1 MTYTHES
8 YLGWRGR
15 NYGAEKVQ
23 FKNRI
28 VATGNVTAHHD
39 HILLHTLSLK
49 YRTSF
54 AKSKTRHIDT
64 IISQNKSN
72 NLASVTKSL
81 EI

>member
-28 VATGNVTAHHD
+28 ATVNITQPS
-39 HILLHTLSLK
+39 LSSK
-49 YRTSF
+49 CTSCVQRGVQD
-54 AKSKTRHIDT
+54 KNIDT
-64 IISQNKSN
+64 IIIPKQEQQPN
-72 NLASVTKSL
+72 
-81 EI
+81 

>member
-28 VATGNVTAHHD
+28 VAND
-39 HILLHTLSLK
+39 HIVTSLPVSKIPVPLLQSS
-49 YRTSF
+49 RQETS
-54 AKSKTRHIDT
+54 T
-64 IISQNKSN
+64 Q
-72 NLASVTKSL
+72 
-81 EI
+81 

>member
-28 VATGNVTAHHD
+28 VAS
-39 HILLHTLSLK
+39 LLHHTVPV
-49 YRTSF
+49 
-54 AKSKTRHIDT
+54 SKIPVPLVQSSRQE
-64 IISQNKSN
+64 ISTQ
-72 NLASVTKSL
+72 
-81 EI
+81 